1 MYDVKPCVSVEP
13 SDCGAAS
20 MVAFLG
26 YYGKE
31 VTLDQMRKECNVKI
45 SGCTGLDLK
54 RVGNAHGLDMRPFR
68 IDDADYLL
76 KMDRPAIVHWK
87 HSHWVVFCGVNDAG
101 KVVICN
107 PNRGRYG
114 ISKGL
119 FKAFFS
125 GTVLFNGEPEEIPP
139 EEEFTDADVIETLA
153 DLDYRV
159 CLLELGI
166 NENGEEL

>member
-54 RVGNAHGLDMRPFR
+54 RVGNAHGLDMKAWKTDD
-68 IDDADYLL
+68 IDSVIYV
-76 KMDRPAIVHWK
+76 DRPTIVHWK
-87 HSHWVVFCGVNDAG
+87 HSHWVVCCGVNDAG

-119 FKAFFS
+119 FQAFFS
-125 GTVLFNGEPEEIPP
+125 GTFLTHGDPEDLPKD
-139 EEEFTDADVIETLA
+139 EEFTTADIIETLA
-153 DLDYRV
+153 DHEYRV

-166 NENGEEL
+166 NEEDL